1 MMIMKI
7 VNIEWATNIKRLIL
21 SAIILLGMSCSSM
34 AGWLRVY
41 NGETYHYVSI
51 RKIASIIITEES
63 ITVCFEERNEIKIR
77 EYSKKAFSITLVDD
91 AFLKSALED

>member
-1 MMIMKI
+1 M
-7 VNIEWATNIKRLIL
+7 NIKTLLLSALIL
-21 SAIILLGMSCSSM
+21 LSMSCSSM

-63 ITVCFEERNEIKIR
+63 ITVCFEERNEIKVR
-77 EYSKKAFSITLVDD
+77 EYSKKDFNITLVDD
-91 AFLKSALED
+91 MFLKSALEE